1 MLDQEIVPSFA
12 MCCLLLPCPALLCA
26 VLPPK
31 FVQSYTADTV
41 WSGSCRAL
49 QGDPF
54 GAVFHDRIKMSTGGH
69 RLKIEQKFQLLAPGV
84 MPVKHHSIWQRIEE
98 AN

>member
-1 MLDQEIVPSFA
+1 MFE
-12 MCCLLLPCPALLCA
+12 A
-26 VLPPK
+26 VLG
-31 FVQSYTADTV
+31 FTLQLVL
-41 WSGSCRAL
+41 CRAL

-84 MPVKHHSIWQRIEE
+84 MPVKHHSIWQRVEE
-98 AN
+98 PL

>member
-1 MLDQEIVPSFA
+1 MPKAFHCEDWHYEV
-12 MCCLLLPCPALLCA
+12 CGLC
-26 VLPPK
+26 
-31 FVQSYTADTV
+31 
-41 WSGSCRAL
+41 CRAL

-84 MPVKHHSIWQRIEE
+84 MPVKHHSIWQRVEE
-98 AN
+98 PL

>member
-1 MLDQEIVPSFA
+1 MY
-12 MCCLLLPCPALLCA
+12 CLLLPCPAFFCPVLHSFALFCLLILA
-26 VLPPK
+26 GHTQLML
-31 FVQSYTADTV
+31 
-41 WSGSCRAL
+41 WSGPCRAL

-98 AN
+98 GN

>member
-1 MLDQEIVPSFA
+1 MKPDQDFVNFFCHVSPPSALYIAFFCPLNLAGHAQLML
-12 MCCLLLPCPALLCA
+12 
-26 VLPPK
+26 
-31 FVQSYTADTV
+31 
-41 WSGSCRAL
+41 SGLCRAL

-98 AN
+98 TN

>member
-1 MLDQEIVPSFA
+1 MLV
-12 MCCLLLPCPALLCA
+12 
-26 VLPPK
+26 VLFDAQLK
-31 FVQSYTADTV
+31 FVMYVGAP
-41 WSGSCRAL
+41 RAL

-98 AN
+98 TS

>member
-1 MLDQEIVPSFA
+1 MAYSHSSG
-12 MCCLLLPCPALLCA
+12 LLPSEAPVIIAENR
-26 VLPPK
+26 K
-31 FVQSYTADTV
+31 FVFL
-41 WSGSCRAL
+41 SGPCRAL

-98 AN
+98 GN